1 MDINHPRYPS
11 KTTFLSI
18 KPFIKTLTVMRKLT
32 LTILL
37 VVAVAATWA
46 QKPDRKTAKLE
57 KRYDGPSPL
66 IGFRVIA
73 VRKK

>member
-1 MDINHPRYPS
+1 MVDERGVAIGGSWYYPGYDIRIAS
-11 KTTFLSI
+11 
-18 KPFIKTLTVMRKLT
+18 
-32 LTILL
+32 
-37 VVAVAATWA
+37 
-46 QKPDRKTAKLE
+46 E

>member
-1 MDINHPRYPS
+1 
-11 KTTFLSI
+11 
-18 KPFIKTLTVMRKLT
+18 MRKLT

-37 VVAVAATWA
+37 IAAVVAAWA
-46 QKPDRKTAKLE
+46 QKLDRKTVKLE
-57 KRYDGPSPL
+57 KPYNGPSPL